1 MTHAFVSRLAA
12 FVGLLLVAA
21 QPAWAQ
27 TPAKGGTLVVAI
39 RESVLSLDPANH
51 RSRVTETVLRAV
63 FDGLVTRT
71 PDGRIVPE
79 LAESWSR
86 PAPDTFEFRLRPGVV
101 FHNGDPLT
109 AEDVKASLERVAM
122 DNRME
127 GKTSPRKSLLPAI
140 AEITAPDPRTVR
152 IRLER
157 PVPEAVLLA
166 GLVHNQI
173 VSKRSIEEAAAG
185 GAGRMLAGT
194 GPFRLVSARLDQQV
208 VVERFDRYYGG
219 SPEMPP
225 VGPALLDRVV
235 FRVSPELATAIAALK
250 TGQVHIVQNVPVT
263 SLRDLTADPN
273 IQIKSYSGTRTTWFA
288 MNVTRPPLD
297 KVEVRRALNHALDVD
312 AIIAQV
318 LGGQAVRMAGPV
330 PPFSQFHDPTIEPY
344 RYDPARAKALLAE
357 AGVASGFR
365 LTIDTIAAFRDVAEI
380 AAQQFR
386 DVGVEAS
393 VRVWEAAALREAAL
407 KGERQMVLW
416 DWGNSFRHPVDLLDA
431 VLKTKGRG
439 NYANYSNPEV
449 DRLLDEGA
457 QAIDPNVAREAYAKA
472 QRIIWSDAPWI
483 FGWVPNEIEAA
494 RKEVRDWQPGPDGRE
509 LLADTWLERR

>member
-1 MTHAFVSRLAA
+1 MTHARSFRLIALA
-12 FVGLLLVAA
+12 GLVLSVAA
-21 QPAWAQ
+21 PAVAQ

-51 RSRVTETVLRAV
+51 RSRVTETVLRAL

-79 LAESWSR
+79 LAESWTR
-86 PAPDTFEFRLRPGVV
+86 PAPDTFEFALRPGVV

-127 GKTSPRKSLLPAI
+127 GKTSPRKSLLPGI
-140 AEITAPDPRTVR
+140 AEITAPSARTVR
-152 IRLER
+152 IRLR
-157 PVPEAVLLA
+157 QPVPEAVLLS

-173 VSKRSIEEAAAG
+173 VSRRSLEEAAAG
-185 GAGRMLAGT
+185 GAERALAGA
-194 GPFRLVSARLDQQV
+194 GPFTLVSARLDQQV

-219 SPEMPP
+219 APEMPP
-225 VGPALLDRVV
+225 AAPAFLDRVV

-250 TGQVHIVQNVPVT
+250 TGQVHVVQNVPVT
-263 SLRDLTADPN
+263 NLRDLKADPN
-273 IQIKSYSGTRTTWFA
+273 IQVRSYDGTRTTWFA

-297 KVEVRRALNHALDVD
+297 KVEVRRALNHALDVES
-312 AIIAQV
+312 IIAKV
-318 LGGQAVRMAGPV
+318 LDGQAVRMNGPV
-330 PPFSQFHDPTIEPY
+330 PAFSQFYDPSIEPY
-344 RYDPARAKALLAE
+344 RYDPARARALLAQ

-365 LTIDTIAAFRDVAEI
+365 LTIDAIAAFRDVAEV

-386 DVGVEAS
+386 DVGVEAN
-393 VRVWEAAALREAAL
+393 VRVWEAAALRDAAL

-439 NYANYSNPEV
+439 NYANYGNPEV
-449 DRLLDEGA
+449 DRLLDEGSRA
-457 QAIDPNVAREAYAKA
+457 TDPKAAAEAYAKA
-472 QRIIWSDAPWI
+472 QRIIWSDAPWV

-494 RKEVRDWQPGPDGRE
+494 RKEVRDWRPGPDGRE